1 MVLVLPVPTL
11 PALLCHQAEQR
22 GAAAAM
28 RHKRRGIWQGWT
40 WVEMREEVERVAGAL
55 ARHGVEAGHRV
66 AVVGSPRPQM
76 AITLVAL
83 HALGAVPVLPAGDEP
98 RQPHAMLHGVRLA
111 IAADPGSADGIQALA
126 GGTLTIVVV
135 DAGGPE
141 RGLLEY
147 DALLDEAGSARHAL
161 SSIAI
166 DPALPAFIFGTADG
180 SVRVLSHSDVAEQT
194 QAAASALGVGPQDR
208 LLQVAPFGRE
218 PALLLGPVL
227 SLLCG
232 STLFFPESDETLPQ
246 DLREVAPTLLVAP
259 SLLLRQLRRTAFVRA
274 SASRTRWRRF
284 LEQTLDL
291 HGGHPPPRSRVARL
305 LGDIAVRRPVSDRI
319 GLRHV
324 RVAVTFGGAVSAAL
338 ASFCD
343 AVGVKLRPADTLIG
357 IAPEDATDVLESEL
371 RGSLFI
377 RDTVV
382 ARARDGARV
391 ALLFLDTEAV
401 AAWAQTAGL
410 TVAGTDTLV
419 DMPAVQELV
428 ANEVGRVNERMPEA
442 QRLGR
447 FRVAKGR
454 FTRASGEM
462 TVDGRLRP
470 ELAVTRYAADLVALG
485 AAPQL
490 PQHAEAAA

>member
-1 MVLVLPVPTL
+1 VLVLPVPTL
-11 PALLCHQAEQR
+11 PALLCQQAEQR

-40 WVEMREEVERVAGAL
+40 WGEMRDEAERVAGAL
-55 ARHGVEAGHRV
+55 ARRGVEAGDRV
-66 AVVGSPRPQM
+66 AVVGSPRPQT

-83 HALGAVPVLPAGDEP
+83 HALGAVPVLPGGDEP
-98 RQPHAMLHGVRLA
+98 SEPHAILRGVRLV
-111 IAADPGSADGIQALA
+111 IAADPGSAEGIQALA
-126 GGTLTIVVV
+126 GEIPMIIVV
-135 DAGGPE
+135 DAGGPG
-141 RGLLEY
+141 RTVLAY
-147 DALLDEAGSARHAL
+147 DALLAEASGARHAL
-161 SSIAI
+161 NVVAI
-166 DPALPAFIFGTADG
+166 DPTLPAFIFGAADG
-180 SVRVLSHSDVAEQT
+180 SVRVLSHTDVAKQA
-194 QAAASALGVGPQDR
+194 QAAASALGAGPRDR
-208 LLQVAPFGRE
+208 LLQVAPFARE

-246 DLREVAPTLLVAP
+246 DLREVGPTLLVAP
-259 SLLLRQLRRTAFVRA
+259 SLLLRQLRRAAFTRA
-274 SASRTRWRRF
+274 SASRTRWRRL
-284 LEQTLDL
+284 LEQMLDL
-291 HGGHPPPRSRVARL
+291 HGDHPPPGSRLTRL
-305 LGDIAVRRPVSDRI
+305 FGDIVVRRPVSDWI

-343 AVGVKLRPADTLIG
+343 AVGVKLRPAETLIG
-357 IAPEDATDVLESEL
+357 FKLDDATDVLESEL
-371 RGSLFI
+371 RGSLFV

-401 AAWAQTAGL
+401 AAWAQSAGL

-419 DMPAVQELV
+419 DMPAVQELI
-428 ANEVGRVNERMPEA
+428 ANEVGRLNQGVPEA

-454 FTRASGEM
+454 FTRASGEI
-462 TVDGRLRP
+462 TVDGRLRR
-470 ELAVTRYAADLVALG
+470 ELVATRYAADLIALG
-485 AAPQL
+485 TAPQI
-490 PQHAEAAA
+490 PEHAEAAA

>member
-1 MVLVLPVPTL
+1 MVLVSPVPTL
-11 PALLCHQAEQR
+11 PALLCRQAEQR
-22 GAAAAM
+22 GAATAM

-40 WVEMREEVERVAGAL
+40 WVDMRDEVERVAGAL
-55 ARHGVEAGHRV
+55 VRRGVKAGDRV
-66 AVVGSPRPQM
+66 VVAGSPRPQL

-83 HALGAVPVLPAGDEP
+83 HALGALPVLPAGDEP
-98 RQPHAMLHGVRLA
+98 RKRHEMLQGVRLA
-111 IAADPGSADGIQALA
+111 FAADPDSADHIQALA
-126 GGTLTIVVV
+126 GETPTIVVV

-141 RGLLEY
+141 RTLLTY
-147 DALLDEAGSARHAL
+147 DALLGEASGARRAL
-161 SSIAI
+161 NVAAI
-166 DPALPAFIFGTADG
+166 DPARPAFIFGAANG
-180 SVRVLSHSDVAEQT
+180 SVRVLNHTDVANEA
-194 QAAASALGVGPQDR
+194 QAAASALGAGPQDR
-208 LLQVAPFGRE
+208 LLQIAPFGRE

-246 DLREVAPTLLVAP
+246 DLREVGPTLLVAP
-259 SLLLRQLRRTAFVRA
+259 TLLLRQLRRAAFVRA
-274 SASRTRWRRF
+274 SASRAGWRRF
-284 LEQTLDL
+284 LERSLDL
-291 HGGHPPPRSRVARL
+291 HGVHLPPRSRLARL
-305 LGDIAVRRPVSDRI
+305 LGDIAVRRPVSDQI

-343 AVGVKLRPADTLIG
+343 AVGVKLRPVETVID
-357 IAPEDATDVLESEL
+357 IAPDDTTDVLESEL

-377 RDTVV
+377 RDTMV
-382 ARARDGARV
+382 ARARDGVRV

-410 TVAGTDTLV
+410 TAAGIDTLV

-428 ANEVGRVNERMPEA
+428 ANEVGRVNQGMPDA

-454 FTRASGEM
+454 LTRAWGEM
-462 TVDGRLRP
+462 TVDGRLRR
-470 ELAVTRYAADLVALG
+470 ESAMIRCAADLVALG
-485 AAPQL
+485 IIQPVPQRTEVAA
-490 PQHAEAAA
+490 